1 MKKTLLFL
9 ATILVANQL
18 FAQADT
24 TTNKKTDTLVSGNFI
39 IVKKPNDKNYKNDD
53 TSKKKSFVINIGG
66 NKKNRNK
73 NISTNWWIFDLGF
86 TNLRNNTNYANAQ
99 AGPYLK
105 TLSTAAGTVNEN
117 SMKLNA
123 GKSSNFN
130 VWFFMQKLNVTKH
143 IVNLKYGLGLE
154 MYNFRYDRNLSY
166 RKDPNP
172 IVFNDTVSFSKNK
185 LYVGYIT
192 APLMININTNPNKS
206 SALSF
211 SAGVSAGYLISSRNK
226 QVSDARGKVKYKGD
240 FNLQPFRLAAIAE
253 VGLGDIRLFGSYS
266 LNRLHDTNT
275 RLEQYPFS
283 FGIRFSNW

>member
-9 ATILVANQL
+9 TTLFVTQQL
-18 FAQADT
+18 LAQTDT
-24 TTNKKTDTLVSGNFI
+24 TTKKTDTLVSGNFI
-39 IVKKPNDKNYKNDD
+39 IVKKPNDRWNKYNDS
-53 TSKKKSFVINIGG
+53 SKKRSFVINIGSSR
-66 NKKNRNK
+66 KKRNS

-86 TNLRNNTNYANAQ
+86 TNLRDNTNYANAQ
-99 AGPYLK
+99 AGSYLK
-105 TLSTAAGTVNEN
+105 TLNTTAGAVNES

-130 VWFFMQKLNVTKH
+130 IWFFMQKLNVHKRV
-143 IVNLKYGLGLE
+143 VNLKYGLGLE
-154 MYNFRYDRNLSY
+154 MYNFRYDRRISY

-172 IVFNDTVSFSKNK
+172 IVFNDTINFSKNK

-192 APLMININTNPNKS
+192 APLMVNINTAPSKNNPI
-206 SALSF
+206 SF

-226 QVSDARGKVKYKGD
+226 QVSDARGKDKYKGD

-253 VGLGDIRLFGSYS
+253 IGLGDVRLFGSYS
-266 LNRLHDTNT
+266 LNKLHDGVT
-275 RLEQYPFS
+275 RLEQYPYS